1 MVFGSVA
8 SVPAQQQLG
17 VSTSASGGTTG
28 GTATSIAPTDHCVT
42 SAGNDGISSARWS
55 PSANILVSTNWDG
68 GVRCWEV
75 QESQQQVRA
84 LPKAQVNHENNS
96 PVLDACFSPDGNTV
110 FTVGADKAVR
120 MWQLGQTP
128 PNNIPQQIGAHDQP
142 IKSVGFLESTNL
154 IVSGGWDNLLR
165 FWDARQPNPVG
176 TLALPERCYDLDVQ
190 DGLMVVATAGRTI
203 LSYNVQGQ
211 PVEHE
216 RKDSPLKFQ
225 SRCIAAFP
233 DATGYAVGSI
243 EGRVGIHYITK
254 VHGKESFAFKC
265 HRIENNVYPVNCIAF
280 HRGYG
285 TFATV
290 GGDGIVN
297 FWDKDNKQ
305 RLKGFPA
312 IQRTI
317 SCASFNATG
326 NLFAYSSSYD
336 WSMGCSQYAPGTP
349 NELWIHYVLDD
360 EIKPKGKKTS
370 YGR

>member
-1 MVFGSVA
+1 MVSH
-8 SVPAQQQLG
+8 
-17 VSTSASGGTTG
+17 TT
-28 GTATSIAPTDHCVT
+28 HL
-42 SAGNDGISSARWS
+42 SSL
-55 PSANILVSTNWDG
+55 I
-68 GVRCWEV
+68 
-75 QESQQQVRA
+75 
-84 LPKAQVNHENNS
+84 VNHENNT
-96 PVLDACFSPDGNTV
+96 PVLDSCFSPDGSTV

-128 PNNIPQQIGAHDQP
+128 PNNTPQQIGAHDQP
-142 IKSVGFLESTNL
+142 IKSVGFLSSTNL
-154 IVSGGWDNLLR
+154 IVSGGWDNLLK

-190 DGLMVVATAGRTI
+190 DGLMVVATAGRHI
-203 LSYNVQGQ
+203 ISYNVQGQ

-216 RKDSPLKFQ
+216 RKESPLKFQ

-243 EGRVGIHYITK
+243 EGRVGIHYVTK

-265 HRIENNVYPVNCIAF
+265 HRVENNVYPVNCIAF

-290 GGDGIVN
+290 GADGIVN

-317 SCASFNATG
+317 SCANFNATG

-360 EIKPKGKKTS
+360 EIKPKGKKSS